1 MKKIATAILGAKD
14 GSGKLVYFAWTSGKD
29 GDGLGFD
36 FVILDVFSNL
46 NDSVIGH
53 GVDGLR
59 LDLVILEIFSSLMT
73 L

>member
-46 NDSVIGH
+46 NDSVI
-53 GVDGLR
+53 L
-59 LDLVILEIFSSLMT
+59 
-73 L
+73 